1 MDWAPCLNL
10 GHDKINV
17 STLQAASDRATR
29 TELRNQRM
37 QEASSSVVDLQTG
50 AQASEEDTGH
60 VMLTNVAT
68 QTDQEV
74 LYNSKSVQTT
84 PPKTSDVG
92 VQTDDWEFLMRRF
105 FCQMTTRC
113 ITTLG

>member
-1 MDWAPCLNL
+1 
-10 GHDKINV
+10 
-17 STLQAASDRATR
+17 
-29 TELRNQRM
+29 M
-37 QEASSSVVDLQTG
+37 QEASSSVVDSQTGG

-60 VMLTNVAT
+60 VVLTNVAT

-92 VQTDDWEFLMRRF
+92 VQTDDLMRRF